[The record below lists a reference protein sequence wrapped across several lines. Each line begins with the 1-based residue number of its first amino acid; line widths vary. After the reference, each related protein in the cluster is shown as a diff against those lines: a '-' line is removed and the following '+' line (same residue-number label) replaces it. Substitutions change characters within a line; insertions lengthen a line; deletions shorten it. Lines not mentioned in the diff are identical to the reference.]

1 MPTIRVVTD
10 STCDLPDSLV
20 RQYGITVVPVSVQ
33 LGTHS
38 YLDRVN
44 LTTEVLLRQSQAGGP
59 RATTSPPTV
68 ATFEQV
74 YRQLSANRPCDGI
87 VSIHVSSRLSGT
99 YNNALMAR
107 DAFLNNALPLTVID
121 SQAASMG
128 LGMIV
133 LAAAQ
138 KAASGAPWNA
148 VVQTVKRMVTQ
159 THIAFFVDS

>member
-20 RQYGITVVPVSVQ
+20 RQYGITVVPVSVH
-33 LGTHS
+33 LGTQS

-44 LTTEVLLRQSQAGGP
+44 LATETLLRQTQGGAARP
-59 RATTSPPTV
+59 ATAPPTV

-74 YRQLSANRPCDGI
+74 YRQLKAGRPCDGI

-107 DAFLNNALPLTVID
+107 DSFLNSSFPVSVID

-148 VVQTVKRMVTQ
+148 
-159 THIAFFVDS
+159 